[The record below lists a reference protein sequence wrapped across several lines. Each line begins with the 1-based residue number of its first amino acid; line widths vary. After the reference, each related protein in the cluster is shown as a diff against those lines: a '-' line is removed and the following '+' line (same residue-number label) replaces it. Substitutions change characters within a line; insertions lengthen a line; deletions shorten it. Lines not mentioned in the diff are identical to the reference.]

1 MKTKYR
7 ISIFIIILILS
18 LLLLTSGILAE
29 EPGEGEQPPVTLML
43 FETDIREALNEISMQ
58 TSVNIIP
65 DQTVSGVVTV
75 DLQDVPLEK
84 ALTQVLVGGGYTFR
98 KIDDYY
104 LVGLPD
110 PKSRTFSL
118 LTEIE
123 VIELK
128 NMTAGDVTG
137 LLPEFLQC
145 YVMGGRTGNKL
156 TLVAPENEMKRL
168 KDLILKL
175 DEPQKMVE
183 IKVLVTEVD
192 KSEIKKL
199 GINSL
204 EYNGLEEGE
213 DIQETFSYN
222 IKDNLLVKETNF
234 YGYLLTRLNF
244 LEREEK
250 AKITADPRIV
260 VNDGE
265 TAKLFIGQ
273 NRVVILGESSSG
285 TRTEEIEVGVG
296 LEVTPNIIDEDE
308 IVLSISPE
316 ISRYVEEIK
325 PDLIVKRNTVSTNV
339 RIGNGQTLILSG
351 MTGQNDSSYTEKVPF
366 LGNIPLIRWLFLSET
381 KSKSERELL
390 IFVTAIIQ

>member
-1 MKTKYR
+1 MNIKYR
-7 ISIFIIILILS
+7 VSNFIFVFILS
-18 LLLLTSGILAE
+18 LLLLMTSLVLAE
-29 EPGEGEQPPVTLML
+29 ESEEQPPVTLML
-43 FETDIREALNEISMQ
+43 FETDIREALNEISLQ
-58 TSVNIIP
+58 TGVNIIP

-118 LTEIE
+118 LAEIE

-128 NMTAGDVTG
+128 NMTAGDVIG
-137 LLPEFLQC
+137 LLPDFLQG

-156 TLVAPENEMKRL
+156 TLVAPESDMKRL
-168 KDLILKL
+168 KELILKL
-175 DEPQKMVE
+175 DKPQRMVE

-199 GINSL
+199 GINQLDYS
-204 EYNGLEEGE
+204 GLEEGE
-213 DIQETFSYN
+213 EVQEGFSYN

-285 TRTEEIEVGVG
+285 TRTEKIEVGVG

-325 PDLIVKRNTVSTNV
+325 PDLIVKRNSVSTNV
-339 RIGNGQTLILSG
+339 RLGNGQTLILSG